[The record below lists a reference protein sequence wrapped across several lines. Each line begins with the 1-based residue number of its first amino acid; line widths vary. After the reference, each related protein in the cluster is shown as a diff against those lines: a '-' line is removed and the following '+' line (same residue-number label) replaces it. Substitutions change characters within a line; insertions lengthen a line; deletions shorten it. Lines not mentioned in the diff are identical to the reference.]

1 MNEKYNKESAEERI
15 ENIIKN
21 KGQIIPKY
29 MEKDTA
35 ASKSFKLTNKA
46 LHDFNNEIKRRQ
58 AWNRKYNTKE
68 EIEEACDDFFEFIFE
83 HELYPT
89 IELLCIW
96 LDFSSETLSRI
107 IKNSRD
113 SRCDTVKKAKEKIMA
128 ILTQHTLSKQG
139 NPAGNIFHLKAIFGL
154 TETSN
159 LIVSPKVNETS
170 YYIPENAEEIINS
183 VPKLGGFNE

>member
-1 MNEKYNKESAEERI
+1 MNKKYNKENAEERI
-15 ENIIKN
+15 DNIIKN
-21 KGQIIPKY
+21 NGQIIPKY
-29 MEKDTA
+29 MCKETA
-35 ASKSFKLTNKA
+35 ISKSFKLTNKS
-46 LHDFNNEIKRRQ
+46 LHEFNNEVKKRQ

-68 EIEEACDDFFEFIFE
+68 EIEEACDDFFEFIFT

-107 IKNSRD
+107 INNSED
-113 SRCDTVKKAKEKIMA
+113 IRCDTVKKTKEKIMA
-128 ILTQHTLSKQG
+128 ILTQHTLNKQG

-159 LIVSPKVNETS
+159 LIVSPKINGTN
-170 YYIPENAEEIINS
+170 YYIPENEEEILNNI
-183 VPKLGGFNE
+183 PKL

>member
-15 ENIIKN
+15 DSVIKN

-29 MEKDTA
+29 MNKDTA
-35 ASKSFKLTNKA
+35 VSKSFKLTNKA

-107 IKNSRD
+107 INNSRD

-170 YYIPENAEEIINS
+170 YHIPENAEEIINS